1 MDLNKIFI
9 KSACPTK
16 IGGQAVLEGLMM
28 KGPDRTAVVI
38 RKPLG
43 DMHIKIDPLPEKT
56 RWQKIPLLR
65 GIFVF
70 AEALVTGTKTL
81 MYSAEVL
88 ENAEGGEQFEKDR
101 LTLFLEKK
109 FGQKGALNLM
119 LYFSVFLAVLFTVG
133 LFIILPTWVVSIFGL
148 LTESE
153 IALNLM
159 EGVLRIL
166 MFVIYVVA
174 ISKMKDIQTVFQ
186 YHGAEHECI
195 HCYEN
200 GLELTPDNCQTFG
213 TLHPRCGTSFLMF
226 VMVISLLLFSLLGWP
241 NLLWRIGSR
250 LLLLPLIAG
259 LSFELLRWAGRGD
272 SLLIKILSVPG
283 LALQK
288 LTTAKPTNRQLEV
301 SIAAMRA
308 VLNVDG
314 PKEFIGTID
323 LEGNLFPET
332 GAIEA

>member
-1 MDLNKIFI
+1 
-9 KSACPTK
+9 
-16 IGGQAVLEGLMM
+16 
-28 KGPDRTAVVI
+28 
-38 RKPLG
+38 
-43 DMHIKIDPLPEKT
+43 MHIKIDPLPEKT
-56 RWQKIPLLR
+56 RLQKIPLLR

-70 AEALVTGTKTL
+70 ADALVTGTKTL

-88 ENAEGGEQFEKDR
+88 ENAEGGEQYEKDR
-101 LTLFLEKK
+101 LTIFLEKK
-109 FGQKGALNLM
+109 FGEKGALNLM

-133 LFIILPTWVVSIFGL
+133 VFIILPTWAVSIFGL
-148 LTESE
+148 LTKNE

-159 EGVLRIL
+159 EGILRIV
-166 MFVIYVVA
+166 MFVLYVVI
-174 ISKMKDIQTVFQ
+174 ISKMKEIQTVFQ

-241 NLLWRIGSR
+241 NLFWRIFSR
-250 LLLLPLIAG
+250 LLLIPLIAG
-259 LSFELLRWAGRGD
+259 LSFELLRWAGSGD

-288 LTTAKPTNRQLEV
+288 LTTKKPTNRQLEV

-308 VLNVDG
+308 VLNADG
-314 PKEFIGTID
+314 PKEFIGIID
-323 LEGNLFPET
+323 LDGNLYPET
-332 GAIEA
+332 GAADA